1 MKLLQQSK
9 GLCFALAVLGASIVT
24 TLALG
29 NSGALGDEEAT
40 IDESALSTGN
50 GKNLIYF
57 INGFDC
63 SSNDYREDQ
72 VAPLYIFFDLARS
85 GRWDVIKG
93 NFQKRDC
100 YGSPLVAKASRT
112 LFRRARELKQ
122 MGYQRVVF
130 AGHSV
135 GAWSIM
141 IAAQRPDFMADE
153 LVLLAPANWGAAKKP
168 NGADNPDFTRNKTEY
183 LDYLRNIKKPS
194 VVVLFAKDI
203 FDPGGRGPETEAIL
217 SNAHVPHLLI
227 DQPNEVW
234 GHGAAWLP
242 AFDYAYGDCIES
254 FLLSPANEY
263 CRAKR
268 IANDDFRAISSYRQL
283 ADADA
288 KKLANADFHSLL
300 GKTFVTFSNT
310 GSVEEDTFTSPTELR
325 AESFRGVQPHP
336 ITFADS
342 GYCDAEGKDN
352 VCRWLRRW
360 NNDRLLTFDP
370 KTGLTV
376 GWWTL
381 KAGPAN

>member
-9 GLCFALAVLGASIVT
+9 GLCFALAVSGASIVT

-72 VAPLYIFFDLARS
+72 VAPLFIFFDLARS

-153 LVLLAPANWGAAKKP
+153 LVLLAPANWGEQR
-168 NGADNPDFTRNKTEY
+168 NPMALTIPISLGTDRVSG
-183 LDYLRNIKKPS
+183 LPS
-194 VVVLFAKDI
+194 QHQEALGSRPLCEGHFRSRR
-203 FDPGGRGPETEAIL
+203 PGNRYEA
-217 SNAHVPHLLI
+217 NCPT
-227 DQPNEVW
+227 PTF
-234 GHGAAWLP
+234 P
-242 AFDYAYGDCIES
+242 
-254 FLLSPANEY
+254 
-263 CRAKR
+263 
-268 IANDDFRAISSYRQL
+268 IS
-283 ADADA
+283 
-288 KKLANADFHSLL
+288 
-300 GKTFVTFSNT
+300 
-310 GSVEEDTFTSPTELR
+310 
-325 AESFRGVQPHP
+325 
-336 ITFADS
+336 
-342 GYCDAEGKDN
+342 
-352 VCRWLRRW
+352 
-360 NNDRLLTFDP
+360 
-370 KTGLTV
+370 
-376 GWWTL
+376 
-381 KAGPAN
+381 